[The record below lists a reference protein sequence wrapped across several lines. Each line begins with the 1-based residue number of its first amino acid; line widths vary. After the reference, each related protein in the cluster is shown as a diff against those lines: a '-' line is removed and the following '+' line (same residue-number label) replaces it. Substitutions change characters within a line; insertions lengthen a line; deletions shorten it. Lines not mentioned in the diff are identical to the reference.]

1 MLGNFLSRV
10 KGIAQKALGATGTVL
25 RKIGSFAVQHHQPIS
40 ALVNAAT
47 SSSEN
52 PYVKALGSAAVLGS
66 ALATRAGVGKNYS
79 NSPPFNQAPQ

>member
-1 MLGNFLSRV
+1 MLGNFLNRV

-25 RKIGSFAVQHHQPIS
+25 RKVGSFVKEHHQPIS

-66 ALATRAGVGKNYS
+66 ALATRAGVGKNYTGA
-79 NSPPFNQAPQ
+79 PPFHQSSQ